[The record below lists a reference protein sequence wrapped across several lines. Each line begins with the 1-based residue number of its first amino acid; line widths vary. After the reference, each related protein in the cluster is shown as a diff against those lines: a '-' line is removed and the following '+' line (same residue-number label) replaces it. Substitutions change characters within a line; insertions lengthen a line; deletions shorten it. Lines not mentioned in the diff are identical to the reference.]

1 MSTIEKSIDVHVPVR
16 AVYNQWTQFE
26 EFPRFMD
33 GVRIVKQKD
42 DKHLR
47 WVANVSGT
55 EEEWEAEISEQ
66 IPDKRVAWRS
76 VDGAH
81 NAGVVTFHYIDP
93 NTTRVNLQMDY
104 DPEGFSENVGD
115 KLGFV
120 TRRVMGD
127 LERFKDFIEERGR
140 ATGGWRGEVVHLSDQ
155 EQPRGQVRPPGGRSD
170 ESTRSEQPMRSDA
183 PAGARRADEPL
194 REERGGASGQPPT
207 RPEDPDR

>member
-16 AVYNQWTQFE
+16 AAYNQWTQFE

-33 GVRIVKQKD
+33 GVRLVKQQD
-42 DKHLR
+42 DTHLR

-55 EEEWEAEISEQ
+55 EEEWDAEISEQ
-66 IPDKRVAWRS
+66 IPDKRIAWHS

-81 NAGVVTFHYIDP
+81 NAGVVTFHYIDA

-140 ATGGWRGEVVHLSDQ
+140 ATGSWRGEVVHPSDQ
-155 EQPRGQVRPPGGRSD
+155 EQPRGQVRPPGDRSD